1 MASIKPRLAL
11 IPIFLIVAAS
21 GCGGIGNSNNAAQ
34 QANTAAPAQNQAKA
48 SSSSEELGMLINF
61 TLEPEDLVWREDNPK
76 NSIIAVLRMDAE
88 DTKKLAD
95 QLAQRSPGAPKTVQ
109 VEDWFPAELIA
120 QGEIAGGSSV
130 DGNAFPADDFY
141 QAPYSQGTVT
151 RVTGTDFFVIEL
163 SGN

>member
-1 MASIKPRLAL
+1 
-11 IPIFLIVAAS
+11 
-21 GCGGIGNSNNAAQ
+21 
-34 QANTAAPAQNQAKA
+34 
-48 SSSSEELGMLINF
+48 MLINF
-61 TLEPEDLVWREDNPK
+61 TLEPEDLVWREDKPK